1 MMEFILSHVEKGVMT
16 LTLNRPERLNS
27 FNDEMHAQL
36 AECLKQVERDDTIR
50 CLLLTGAG
58 RGFCAGQDLNDR
70 NVDPTGPAP
79 DLGMSV
85 ERFYNPL
92 VRRLAKLPKPVI
104 CAVNGVAAGAGATLA
119 LGCDI
124 VIAARSAKF
133 VMAFSKLGLV
143 PDCGGTWLLPR
154 VAGRARAMGLALLGN
169 QLSAEQAH
177 EWGMIW
183 QVVDDETLAD
193 TAQQLARHLAT
204 QPTFGLGLIKQ
215 AINSAETNTLD
226 TQLDLERDY
235 QRLAGRSADY
245 REGVS
250 AFWLNAHRSSRGNS
264 MMINVQ
270 TVAVIGSGTMGAG
283 IAEVAASHGHQVL
296 LYDISAEALT
306 RAIDGIHARLNSRV
320 TRGKLTA
327 ETCERTLKRLIPVTD
342 IHALAAADL
351 VIEAASERLEVKK
364 ALFAQLAEVC
374 PPQTLLTTNTSSISI
389 TAIAAEVKILNVL
402 RGCIFNPAPVM
413 ELVEVVSGL
422 ATAAEV
428 VEQLCELTLS
438 WGKQPVRCHST
449 PGFIVNRVAR
459 PYYSEAWRALEEQ
472 VAAPE
477 VIDAALRD
485 GAGFPMG
492 PLELTDLIGQD
503 VNFAVTCSVF
513 NAFWQERR
521 FLPSL
526 VQQELVIGG
535 RLGKKSGLGV
545 YDWRAER
552 EAVVGLE
559 AVSDSFSPMK
569 VEKKSDGVT
578 EIDDVLL
585 IETQGETAQALAIR
599 LARPVV
605 VVDKMAGK
613 VVTIAAAAVNP
624 DSATRKAI
632 YYLQQQGKTVL
643 QIADYPEC

>member
-104 CAVNGVAAGAGATLA
+104 CAVNGVAAGAGATL
-119 LGCDI
+119 
-124 VIAARSAKF
+124 
-133 VMAFSKLGLV
+133 
-143 PDCGGTWLLPR
+143 
-154 VAGRARAMGLALLGN
+154 
-169 QLSAEQAH
+169 
-177 EWGMIW
+177 
-183 QVVDDETLAD
+183 
-193 TAQQLARHLAT
+193 
-204 QPTFGLGLIKQ
+204 
-215 AINSAETNTLD
+215 
-226 TQLDLERDY
+226 
-235 QRLAGRSADY
+235 
-245 REGVS
+245 
-250 AFWLNAHRSSRGNS
+250 
-264 MMINVQ
+264 
-270 TVAVIGSGTMGAG
+270 
-283 IAEVAASHGHQVL
+283 
-296 LYDISAEALT
+296 
-306 RAIDGIHARLNSRV
+306 
-320 TRGKLTA
+320 
-327 ETCERTLKRLIPVTD
+327 
-342 IHALAAADL
+342 
-351 VIEAASERLEVKK
+351 
-364 ALFAQLAEVC
+364 
-374 PPQTLLTTNTSSISI
+374 
-389 TAIAAEVKILNVL
+389 
-402 RGCIFNPAPVM
+402 
-413 ELVEVVSGL
+413 
-422 ATAAEV
+422 AAEV

-585 IETQGETAQALAIR
+585 IETQGETAQVLAIR

-643 QIADYPEC
+643 QIADYPGMLIWRTVAMIINEALDALQKGVASEQDIDTAMRLGVNYPYGPLAWGAQLGWQRILRLLENLQHHYGEERYRPCSLLRQRALLESGYES

>member
-1 MMEFILSHVEKGVMT
+1 MKVG
-16 LTLNRPERLNS
+16 
-27 FNDEMHAQL
+27 
-36 AECLKQVERDDTIR
+36 
-50 CLLLTGAG
+50 
-58 RGFCAGQDLNDR
+58 
-70 NVDPTGPAP
+70 
-79 DLGMSV
+79 
-85 ERFYNPL
+85 
-92 VRRLAKLPKPVI
+92 
-104 CAVNGVAAGAGATLA
+104 
-119 LGCDI
+119 
-124 VIAARSAKF
+124 
-133 VMAFSKLGLV
+133 
-143 PDCGGTWLLPR
+143 
-154 VAGRARAMGLALLGN
+154 
-169 QLSAEQAH
+169 
-177 EWGMIW
+177 
-183 QVVDDETLAD
+183 
-193 TAQQLARHLAT
+193 
-204 QPTFGLGLIKQ
+204 
-215 AINSAETNTLD
+215 
-226 TQLDLERDY
+226 
-235 QRLAGRSADY
+235 
-245 REGVS
+245 
-250 AFWLNAHRSSRGNS
+250 
-264 MMINVQ
+264 
-270 TVAVIGSGTMGAG
+270 VIGAGTMGAG
-283 IAEVAASHGHQVL
+283 IAQAFA
-296 LYDISAEALT
+296 
-306 RAIDGIHARLNSRV
+306 
-320 TRGKLTA
+320 
-327 ETCERTLKRLIPVTD
+327 VTD
-342 IHALAAADL
+342 GYEVVLCDIKQEFADGGKARIQKALDKQVAKGRMEQAKVDEIMAKISTHGDNEAVADCDL
-351 VIEAASERLEVKK
+351 VVEAAIERMDLKQE
-364 ALFAQLAEVC
+364 LFQKLDKICKPEAVLAS
-374 PPQTLLTTNTSSISI
+374 NTSSLSLTEISKGMSR
-389 TAIAAEVKILNVL
+389 AVV
-402 RGCIFNPAPVM
+402 GMHFFNPAPVM
-413 ELVEVVSGL
+413 KLVEVVSGL

-605 VVDKMAGK
+605 VIDKMAGK

-643 QIADYPEC
+643 QIADYPGMLIWRTVAMIINEALDALQKGVASEQDIDTAMRLGVNYPYGPLAWGAQLGWQRILRLLENLQHHYGEERYRPCSLLRQRALLESGYES

>member
-1 MMEFILSHVEKGVMT
+1 
-16 LTLNRPERLNS
+16 
-27 FNDEMHAQL
+27 
-36 AECLKQVERDDTIR
+36 
-50 CLLLTGAG
+50 
-58 RGFCAGQDLNDR
+58 
-70 NVDPTGPAP
+70 
-79 DLGMSV
+79 
-85 ERFYNPL
+85 
-92 VRRLAKLPKPVI
+92 
-104 CAVNGVAAGAGATLA
+104 
-119 LGCDI
+119 
-124 VIAARSAKF
+124 
-133 VMAFSKLGLV
+133 
-143 PDCGGTWLLPR
+143 
-154 VAGRARAMGLALLGN
+154 MGLALLGN

-250 AFWLNAHRSSRGNS
+250 AFSLNAHRSSRGNS

-389 TAIAAEVKILNVL
+389 TAIAAEIKILNVL

-413 ELVEVVSGL
+413 KLVEVVSGL

-605 VVDKMAGK
+605 VIDKMAGK